1 MKKVLLFLIFVAFSV
16 GSGFAQGFQGSWN
29 GTLNVGGTK
38 LRLVFHIEE
47 KGGAYTAT
55 MDSPD
60 QGVKGIPVT
69 TVEVNDNVISLKIDN
84 IAMAYAGTLTENT
97 LTGTFTQRGFSTPLH
112 MERGA
117 AEETKRPQDPQPPYP
132 YHAEDVSFENKDA
145 GITLAAT
152 LTFPKEGTDF
162 PAVVLI
168 SGSGSQNRNEEIP
181 QLNHRPF
188 LVLSDYLTRNG
199 IAVLRYDDRG
209 VAKSGGSYNTAT
221 LDDFASDALSAV
233 AYLKTRA
240 EVNPGKVGLI
250 GHSEGG
256 TIAFLLAGA
265 HPEIAYVVSMAG
277 MAVNGDTLLRAQRYL
292 LAHAQDVPD
301 EAIALNEQLI
311 EKTTA
316 MIGRYPAAYVAAHT
330 DFLTEQL
337 WMTEKPLI
345 AQLRAASP
353 DTLSDEALRKKIKTG
368 LLQLS
373 SPELRSL
380 LQCDPSEALTKIQCP
395 VFALNGEKDLQV
407 PADMNLNH
415 IKARV
420 KSALKIKKYPGLNHL
435 FQHAG
440 TGTIEEYSTIEETI
454 SPEVLDD
461 IAVWILE
468 LGLMQNGG

>member
-1 MKKVLLFLIFVAFSV
+1 MKKVLLFLIFVAFTA

-29 GTLNVGGTK
+29 GTLNVGGAK
-38 LRLVFHIEE
+38 LRLVFHIKE

-60 QGVKGIPVT
+60 QGAKGIPVT
-69 TVEVNDNVISLKIDN
+69 TVEVNDNTISLKIDN

-97 LTGTFTQRGFSTPLH
+97 LNGTFTQGQFSTPLN
-112 MERGA
+112 MERGVA
-117 AEETKRPQDPQPPYP
+117 PEAKRPQDPQPPYP
-132 YHAEDVSFENKDA
+132 YHAEDVKFVNEKA
-145 GITLAAT
+145 GLTLAAT
-152 LTFPKEGTDF
+152 LTFPKEGKDF

-168 SGSGSQNRNEEIP
+168 SGSGPQNRNEEVV
-181 QLNHRPF
+181 QVNHRPF

-256 TIAFLLAGA
+256 AIAFLLAGA
-265 HPEIAYVVSMAG
+265 HPEIAYVVAMAG

-292 LAHAQDVPD
+292 LAHAQGVPD

-311 EKTTA
+311 EKVAA
-316 MIGRYPAAYVAAHT
+316 MIGHYPAAYVTAHL
-330 DFLTEQL
+330 DSLTEQF
-337 WMTEKPLI
+337 WMREKPLI
-345 AQLRAASP
+345 AQLRTASS
-353 DTLSDEALRKKIKTG
+353 DTLSDEALRKEIKTG

-440 TGTIEEYSTIEETI
+440 TGTIEEYRTIEETI

-461 IAVWILE
+461 IAAWIK
-468 LGLMQNGG
+468 QQ